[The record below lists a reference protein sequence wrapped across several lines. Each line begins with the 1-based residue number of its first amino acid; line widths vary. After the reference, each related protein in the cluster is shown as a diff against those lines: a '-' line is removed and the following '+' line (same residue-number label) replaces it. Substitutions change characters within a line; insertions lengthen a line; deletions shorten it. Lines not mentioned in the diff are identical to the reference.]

1 VISDVHGNLQA
12 LEAVLRALHA
22 QAIEDILCLGD
33 LVGYN
38 ADSDA
43 CVGLLHER
51 RAVTIAGNHDLIALG
66 QLGFDFCAPN
76 PEFSLRRTRRRL
88 GNGTRA
94 LLRTLPRNLLSA
106 DGLALIHGAL
116 DDPTHY
122 LHTGRDVA
130 AEAQKLRER
139 WPAARL
145 CFFGHTH
152 VPALYQLRGEQVR
165 HLAPLPE
172 QRLEGDAFWFVNPGS
187 VDAARRG
194 DGLAQFAVFDS
205 AAGSLSLHRV
215 PYDHTRA
222 EADAVAAGYRMG
234 RVQQKLLA
242 TRRLLRR
249 ARRKAL
255 RTIGRAVNL

>member
-1 VISDVHGNLQA
+1 MIADVHGNLEA
-12 LEAVLRALHA
+12 LEAVLRALDA
-22 QAIEDILCLGD
+22 QAIQDILCLGD

-66 QLGFDFCAPN
+66 QLGFDYCAPN

-88 GNGTRA
+88 GAGTRA
-94 LLRTLPRNLLSA
+94 LLRTLPRSLLSA
-106 DGLALIHGAL
+106 DGVTLIHGAL
-116 DDPTHY
+116 DDPTRY
-122 LHTGRDVA
+122 LHTARDVA
-130 AEAQKLRER
+130 GETDQLCQR

-152 VPALYQLRGEQVR
+152 VPALYRLHGEDVR

-172 QRLEGDAFWFVNPGS
+172 QRLDDDAFWFVNPGS

-194 DGLAQFAVFDS
+194 DGLAQYAVFDS
-205 AAGSLSLHRV
+205 SAFSLSLHRV
-215 PYDHTRA
+215 PYDHARA
-222 EADAVAAGYRMG
+222 EASAVAGGYRMG
-234 RVQQKLLA
+234 QVQRRLLSA
-242 TRRLLRR
+242 RRLLRR
-249 ARRKAL
+249 ARRKAEK
-255 RTIGRAVNL
+255 TIRRAVG